1 MCPVYAIACI
11 HLPFMPTAT
20 LYPGVLER
28 ACAVGMSLVRQD
40 AAHPTVPYQVMLQFI
55 RLVRKGDKEATIPK
69 GGGTKSAQDV
79 ASACNQHV
87 RACMAGHL
95 IMAEGHGKLKPGGL
109 VPPGLIE
116 LFLQQLVQY
125 DEEVR
130 EVREQHQGGVGGG
143 DQREGEVP
151 EQQEEGQHDGADVDD
166 DDVDDVDDSQLPQN
180 LNDLKVTE
188 LRAALKAR
196 GASSTGLKA
205 TLVDRL
211 QEFVNARCPE
221 DEGQGDEG
229 HNEGHDE
236 GHDEGHGNVD
246 AEDGEDGEDGEQ
258 VQQQVPT
265 REEVLLLPALTV
277 VTQRIA
283 AHRRRGAVH
292 QLVLHT
298 VVHNPTQKGRRCGEH
313 ALAVGLGGLPFPQ
326 RLMLEAAQDVQDHM
340 LSGPEVVAPNAAA
353 PGAVDDE
360 GRAQL
365 LRDASLELQVA
376 PSQNDYCLEA
386 LEHVLLVS
394 DTNWP

>member
-1 MCPVYAIACI
+1 
-11 HLPFMPTAT
+11 
-20 LYPGVLER
+20 
-28 ACAVGMSLVRQD
+28 MSLVRQD

-69 GGGTKSAQDV
+69 GGTKSAPDV

-87 RACMAGHL
+87 RTCVAGHL

-116 LFLQQLVQY
+116 LFLQQLLQY
-125 DEEVR
+125 NEEVR
-130 EVREQHQGGVGGG
+130 EGREQHQGVGGG

-151 EQQEEGQHDGADVDD
+151 EQQEEGQHDGADDDD

-180 LNDLKVTE
+180 LNDLKVPE
-188 LRAALKAR
+188 LKAALQAR
-196 GASSTGLKA
+196 GASSTGTKA
-205 TLVDRL
+205 TLVARL

-265 REEVLLLPALTV
+265 RDAILLLPALTV

-376 PSQNDYCLEA
+376 PSQNDYCAEA

>member
-69 GGGTKSAQDV
+69 GGTKSAPDV

-87 RACMAGHL
+87 RSCMAGHL
-95 IMAEGHGKLKPGGL
+95 IMVEGHGKLKPGGL

-116 LFLQQLVQY
+116 LFLQQLLQY
-125 DEEVR
+125 NEEVR
-130 EVREQHQGGVGGG
+130 EVREQHQGVGGG

-151 EQQEEGQHDGADVDD
+151 EQQEEGQHDGADDDD

-180 LNDLKVTE
+180 LNDLKVPE
-188 LRAALKAR
+188 LRAALQAR
-196 GASSTGLKA
+196 GASSTGTKA

-265 REEVLLLPALTV
+265 REEILLLPALTE

-313 ALAVGLGGLPFPQ
+313 AVAAGRGGLPFPQ
-326 RLMLEAAQDVQDHM
+326 RLMLEAAQDVQNHM

-376 PSQNDYCLEA
+376 PSQNDYCAEA

>member
-151 EQQEEGQHDGADVDD
+151 EQEEGQHDGADVDD

-326 RLMLEAAQDVQDHM
+326 RLVLEAAQDVQDHM